1 MKVSS
6 FCALLLLVVIAF
18 TFFSFSVTIITC
30 PSRFSDTVAKKCVDE
45 TTPIAASARKLKE
58 TVNRIKSNE
67 KGDTGDRISL
77 EDYNPVDPI
86 PGGAKNV
93 DPGPIEHGTPLMP
106 FIPKSPPPSGQS
118 NPGPGDYD

>member
-6 FCALLLLVVIAF
+6 FCALLLLTVIAF

-30 PSRFSDTVAKKCVDE
+30 PSWFSDLVATKCVDE
-45 TTPIAASARKLKE
+45 TVPIAGSRKLKE
-58 TVNRIKSNE
+58 NVNRIKSNE
-67 KGDTGDRISL
+67 KGDTGVSL
-77 EDYNPVDPI
+77 EDYNPIDPI

-93 DPGPIEHGTPLMP
+93 NAGPIEHGTPLMP